1 MSDARTGAG
10 GMRRLRAHWGIRQ
23 FGTLDAVRT
32 LVRRPRFFFAQ
43 VRQGPEFLIDKRRQ
57 TGVEPFLDL
66 ATSEP
71 EVASA
76 LLGLAPGE
84 YERVV
89 EGLRTPTRDPDEP
102 LSFYGASAGLLR
114 LLTAIVKVTR
124 PRVVVETGVALGHT
138 TATMLRAMHENGT
151 GHLYSIDLPGV
162 RYGTDRPVGEAVPKE
177 LHGRWTLE
185 LGDSRTLLGPLAAEV
200 APVDVFLHDS
210 FHTYSSQRRE
220 YATMWPHLRSGGI
233 LASDDVRNPAF
244 PEFAAEVGARPYL
257 FLTGRR
263 ASAVGFLRKP

>member
-1 MSDARTGAG
+1 MSGARTGTG
-10 GMRRLRAHWGIRQ
+10 GIQRPSAHFGIRQ

-32 LVRRPRFFFAQ
+32 LVRRPRLFFAQ
-43 VRQGPEFLIDKRRQ
+43 VRQGPEFLLDKRRK
-57 TGVEPFLDL
+57 TGAEPFLHL
-66 ATSEP
+66 VKPEP
-71 EVASA
+71 EAASA
-76 LLGLAPGE
+76 VLGVDPGE

-89 EGLRTPTRDPDEP
+89 EGLWTPTRDPDEP
-102 LSFYGASAGLLR
+102 LSFYGGRDALLR
-114 LLTAIVKVTR
+114 LVGAIVKLTR

-162 RYGTDRPVGEAVPKE
+162 RYGIDRPVGEAVPRE
-177 LHGRWTLE
+177 LHEHWTLE
-185 LGDSRTLLGPLAAEV
+185 LGDSRRLLGPLAAEV

-220 YATMWPHLRSGGI
+220 YATVWPHLRPGGI

-257 FLTGRR
+257 FLASARR
-263 ASAVGFLRKP
+263 SAVGVLRKP